1 MAAYR
6 PFGVFK
12 RCSSPTTPH
21 EHKMLEVS
29 EIKKEIESSDSSI
42 PKDEDNLDRR
52 TLFVRSIPLDASSEE
67 LSEYFSQF
75 VPVKH
80 AVIVTDGD
88 KNSRGF
94 GFVSFTLDDDT
105 LTALVEAKKNK
116 FKNRLLRV
124 DIAKRRDRKDGG
136 SGSKAEKPAA
146 EPIEKRKAR
155 LIVRNLPWTCDADK
169 LKKTFLK
176 FGGVHDAYIPSK
188 KGGLKFGFGFV
199 VMNKKVA
206 ADRAVKE
213 CKGLK
218 IDGREVSVS
227 IAIEKSKWDEA
238 EQERKNKKDKT
249 VVKAEIKQDD
259 EADDAMEQD
268 DGDDVAVKEEEM
280 SDINDDDDDNED
292 DDTKKENEDF
302 DQLNGHDSDAE
313 LDDEDEEVEED
324 DNEEDEDRPKSNK
337 QEAFSV
343 FVRNIP
349 YDADKD
355 TLQEHFSH
363 FGPVKYALPVVD
375 KATGVA
381 RGSAFVAFKTLE
393 AYENCLNGA
402 PTTSATSMLI
412 SDDVAPEYVY
422 QGRILSI
429 ASTVDRNSAAKL
441 AERNSTKRKE
451 ALGFDSS
458 DKDRRNLYL
467 LNEGRITQNS
477 KLAQFISNADM
488 EAREKSYKL
497 RVQQLNK
504 NPTLHLSLTRLAIRN
519 IPRAMTSKS
528 LKALGRKAVVQFA
541 TEVKAAERQPLSKEE
556 VNRSI
561 KHKLE
566 VEGEPVPASDETAKK
581 NNKKL
586 GVVRQ
591 AKIIME
597 VKGTGDIGRS
607 RGYGF
612 LEFRD
617 HKAALMGLRWLNAHE
632 VTDAEIVEGMTEEEK
647 KLASL
652 EGLSKRRL
660 IVEFAIEN
668 AKVVKRRRDQKMI
681 SRHGKRSRDED
692 DDEEDEK
699 LKLLKKQK
707 RKGPSRKGNMN
718 KGPKGAKKPAEEK
731 PDAEEKAEASK
742 SGLSDSIKHVIARKR
757 KNKKGKN

>member
-1 MAAYR
+1 
-6 PFGVFK
+6 
-12 RCSSPTTPH
+12 
-21 EHKMLEVS
+21 MLEVT
-29 EIKKEIESSDSSI
+29 EIKKEVESSDSSI
-42 PKDEDNLDRR
+42 PKEKDNLDRR
-52 TLFVRSIPLDASSEE
+52 TLFVRSIPKDATSEE

-80 AVIVTDGD
+80 AVIVNDNEQ
-88 KNSRGF
+88 KSRGF

-105 LTALVEAKKNK
+105 LTALVEAKKHK

-124 DIAKRRDRKDGG
+124 DIAKRRDRKDG
-136 SGSKAEKPAA
+136 SASESKADKPAP
-146 EPIEKRKAR
+146 EPVEKRKAR
-155 LIVRNLPWTCDADK
+155 LIIRNLPWTCDPEK
-169 LKKTFLK
+169 LKKLFLK

-188 KGGLKFGFGFV
+188 RGGLKYGFGFV

-206 ADRAVKE
+206 ADKAVKE

-218 IDGREVSVS
+218 IDGRQVSVD

-238 EQERKNKKDKT
+238 EQERKNKKDTKT
-249 VVKAEIKQDD
+249 TVKSEVKEENDGSNDNSMDQDD
-259 EADDAMEQD
+259 SEE
-268 DGDDVAVKEEEM
+268 VAIKEEEM
-280 SDINDDDDDNED
+280 SDVNDDEDDDEEDDNED
-292 DDTKKENEDF
+292 EEIKKENEDF

-313 LDDEDEEVEED
+313 LEDDDEEEEE
-324 DNEEDEDRPKSNK
+324 EAEQEDRPKSNK

-349 YDADKD
+349 YDADKE

-363 FGPVKYALPVVD
+363 FGPVKYALPVID

-393 AYENCLNGA
+393 AYEACLNGA

-451 ALGFDSS
+451 ALGFDSN

-477 KLAQFISNADM
+477 KLAQFISTADM

-541 TEVKAAERQPLSKEE
+541 TAVKAAERQPLSKEE

-566 VEGEPVPASDETAKK
+566 VEGEPVPESDATAKK

-597 VKGTGDIGRS
+597 VKGSGDIGRS

-632 VTDAEIVEGMTEEEK
+632 VSDEEILEGMTDEEK

-681 SRHGKRSRDED
+681 SRHGKRSRDDAEDGAEGED
-692 DDEEDEK
+692 DR
-699 LKLLKKQK
+699 LLKKQK

-718 KGPKGAKKPAEEK
+718 KGPKGAGAKKSAEEK
-731 PDAEEKAEASK
+731 PAAGEKAAANK
-742 SGLSDSIKHVIARKR
+742 SGLSDGIKHVIARKR